1 MMAREPATPTAWAE
15 SGMRESSEQLLL
27 RIRLGKD
34 GAIEFR
40 EAAFSGGKIA
50 EPGRNELADEL
61 AAFAN
66 ARGGVLVLGVF
77 TGERVNDVHLST
89 AERQDA
95 RGRAEAR
102 R

>member
-1 MMAREPATPTAWAE
+1 
-15 SGMRESSEQLLL
+15 MRDSSEQLLL

-40 EAAFSGGKIA
+40 EATFSCGKIA
-50 EPGRNELADEL
+50 EPGRNELAEL
-61 AAFAN
+61 AAIAT

-77 TGERVNDVHLST
+77 TGERVNDVHLSA
-89 AERQDA
+89 AERQEA

-102 R
+102 Q

>member
-1 MMAREPATPTAWAE
+1 
-15 SGMRESSEQLLL
+15 MRESSEQLLR

-50 EPGRNELADEL
+50 EPGRNKLADEL

-77 TGERVNDVHLST
+77 IGERMNGVHLPT
-89 AERQDA
+89 EDIQEA
-95 RGRAEAR
+95 RGHAEAR
-102 R
+102 Q